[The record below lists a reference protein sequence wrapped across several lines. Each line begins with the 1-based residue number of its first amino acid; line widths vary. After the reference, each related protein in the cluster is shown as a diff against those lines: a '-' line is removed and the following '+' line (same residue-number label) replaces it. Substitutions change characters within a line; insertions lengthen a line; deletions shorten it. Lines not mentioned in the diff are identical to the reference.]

1 MRRKIATWSI
11 ERLKAY
17 ISETVFFQAM
27 GCLLPIV
34 YLTAESTQCLG
45 PRNEL
50 EGHILEKC
58 GGVLVPQLSV
68 TIMLTF
74 FMFVRLILTPLGTVK
89 VTRYE
94 LASFNDISVKLKSQL
109 FLFAIA
115 GESKRESRGK
125 SLNDACMCSTDT

>member
-58 GGVLVPQLSV
+58 GGVLVPRTGFWRDRHPRRSALRV
-68 TIMLTF
+68 L
-74 FMFVRLILTPLGTVK
+74 RL
-89 VTRYE
+89 
-94 LASFNDISVKLKSQL
+94 
-109 FLFAIA
+109 
-115 GESKRESRGK
+115 
-125 SLNDACMCSTDT
+125 